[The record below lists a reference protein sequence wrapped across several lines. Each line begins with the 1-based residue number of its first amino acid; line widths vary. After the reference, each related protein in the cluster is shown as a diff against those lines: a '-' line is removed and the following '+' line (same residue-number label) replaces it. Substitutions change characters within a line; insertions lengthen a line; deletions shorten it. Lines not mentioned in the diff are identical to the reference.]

1 MSEYVEAR
9 YARLVLREAEVA
21 KDGLASKLVNDLL
34 RDLNSPQR
42 LNSARA
48 QALTSIRGLAHT
60 LQQAR
65 SFHVP
70 EWEAAHQAAE
80 DWCQN
85 AYR

>member
-9 YARLVLREAEVA
+9 YAKFVLRDAEVA
-21 KDGLASKLVNDLL
+21 KDDLASKLVNDLL

-48 QALTSIRGLAHT
+48 QALTSIRVLAHT
-60 LQQAR
+60 FHQTR
-65 SFHVP
+65 SFHVR

-80 DWCQN
+80 DWCQK

>member
-9 YARLVLREAEVA
+9 YAKHVLREAEVA
-21 KDGLASKLVNDLL
+21 KDDLASKLVNDLL
-34 RDLNSPQR
+34 CDLNSPRR
-42 LNSARA
+42 LNPARA
-48 QALTSIRGLAHT
+48 QALTSIRALAHT
-60 LQQAR
+60 LNQAC

-80 DWCQN
+80 GWCQN